1 MYKQRVGSRS
11 QVINNIAKMTSGGLT
26 KNDLKYNKF
35 GKIVS
40 KKMSNMAIQDNKL
53 VNAGYHTKKG
63 HFGSINMN
71 GGVNTYN
78 NIRNTSNKKVL
89 AEKLLYGN
97 DSQWSIFLSNQR
109 NKKDIT
115 SNEVF
120 DNLIQILKIIKQ
132 YNKVLSNVWVDNN
145 ITLFKNIVKLF
156 NKLQNNNNII
166 YLFRILKFNED
177 WYDSILNLPE
187 NKKRY
192 I

>member
-1 MYKQRVGSRS
+1 
-11 QVINNIAKMTSGGLT
+11 
-26 KNDLKYNKF
+26 
-35 GKIVS
+35 
-40 KKMSNMAIQDNKL
+40 
-53 VNAGYHTKKG
+53 
-63 HFGSINMN
+63 MN

-187 NKKRY
+187 NKKKIYLTDSIY
-192 I
+192 IFLYQLIHNHVLNIQIKSENHIMLILD